1 MIRLTSERT
10 IDAPADAV
18 FALAVDPERF
28 PILFAGC
35 GPVPA
40 LRRITLHGPLAV
52 GSTRELESSD
62 GSRLVERVTALD
74 APRRHAYSL
83 SGIRAPLGW
92 LVRAGHADWT
102 FEAAGSATRV
112 RWSYDWEPTGWLAR
126 PFAWL
131 LLRCFMRT
139 AMQRCLAAM
148 QSRLSIRE
156 ARR

>member
-1 MIRLTSERT
+1 MIRLTSEQT
-10 IDAPADAV
+10 IDAPSAAV

-28 PILFAGC
+28 PFLFTGC

-40 LRRITLHGPLAV
+40 LRRIALHGPLAV

-62 GSRLVERVTALD
+62 GSRLLERITALD
-74 APRRHAYSL
+74 PPHRHAYSL
-83 SGIRAPLGW
+83 SGIRPPLGW

-102 FEAAGSATRV
+102 FEATGSATRV
-112 RWSYDWEPTGWLAR
+112 RWTYDWEPNGWLAY

-131 LLRCFMRT
+131 LLQCFMRK

-148 QSRLSIRE
+148 PSALSTPGGQD
-156 ARR
+156 

>member
-1 MIRLTSERT
+1 MIRLTSEHT
-10 IDAPADAV
+10 IDAPPAAV

-28 PILFAGC
+28 PLLFTGC

-40 LRRITLHGPLAV
+40 LRRITLHAPLAV

-62 GSRLVERVTALD
+62 GSRLVERITVLD
-74 APRRHAYSL
+74 PPHRHAYSL

-112 RWSYDWEPTGWLAR
+112 RWTYDWEPTGRLAH

-148 QSRLSIRE
+148 QLRLRALE
-156 ARR
+156 GQR